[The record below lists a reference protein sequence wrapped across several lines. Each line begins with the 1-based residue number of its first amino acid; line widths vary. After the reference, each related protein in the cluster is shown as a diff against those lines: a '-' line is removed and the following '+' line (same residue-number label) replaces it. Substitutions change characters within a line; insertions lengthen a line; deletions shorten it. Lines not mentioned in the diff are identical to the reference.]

1 MPAGYSLQEE
11 LKPPMDAQTT
21 PMTAVVADDE
31 AEIRDLIAEYLVRL
45 GYQVTQAGDGF
56 EALLHVRDLRPTL
69 LILDLMMPRLGGI
82 DAFDHIRRTFP
93 NVVDIVVTGTMDDA
107 LRGRAVGL
115 GAAALLPKP
124 LDLDIL
130 GTIIS
135 TVVPRSVETAP
146 AANSPAAA
154 TPSPSAAAPVRVL
167 VVDDEAD
174 IRDVLGE
181 FVEHR
186 GYQALLA
193 PDGLSA
199 LRMIIDEQ
207 PDVVLLDIEMPRLG
221 GMEALTAIRAIVRQT
236 AVIMVSGID
245 SVELARQA
253 LLHGAFDYVRKPADF
268 EYLERSLDTAVR
280 LRSLTA

>member
-1 MPAGYSLQEE
+1 MN
-11 LKPPMDAQTT
+11 AQTT
-21 PMTAVVADDE
+21 TLTAVVADDE
-31 AEIRDLIAEYLVRL
+31 PEIRDLIAEYLVSR
-45 GYQVTQAGDGF
+45 GYQVTQAGDGL
-56 EALLHVRDLRPTL
+56 EALLHVRELRPAL

-82 DAFDHIRRTFP
+82 DALGHIRRTFP
-93 NVVDIVVTGTMDDA
+93 NVVVIVLTGTMDDA

-135 TVVPRSVETAP
+135 TVVPRPVETA
-146 AANSPAAA
+146 AAATSPAAA
-154 TPSPSAAAPVRVL
+154 TPTASAPAPVRIL
-167 VVDDEAD
+167 VADDEAG
-174 IRDVLGE
+174 IRDMLGE
-181 FVEHR
+181 FVESR

-193 PDGLSA
+193 SDGLSA

-221 GMEALTAIRAIVRQT
+221 GMEALTAIRAIAPQT

-245 SVELARQA
+245 SVDLAREA
-253 LLHGAFDYVRKPADF
+253 LVHGAFDYVRKPVDF

-280 LRSLTA
+280 LRSLIA

>member
-1 MPAGYSLQEE
+1 MN
-11 LKPPMDAQTT
+11 AQTT
-21 PMTAVVADDE
+21 PLTAVVADDE
-31 AEIRDLIAEYLVRL
+31 PEVRDLLAEYLANR
-45 GYQVTQAGDGF
+45 GYQVTEAQDGL

-82 DAFDHIRRTFP
+82 DALGHIRRTYP
-93 NVVDIVVTGTMDDA
+93 NVVVIVLTGTMDDA

-115 GAAALLPKP
+115 DAAALLPKP
-124 LDLDIL
+124 LDLDML

-135 TVVPRSVETAP
+135 TVVPRSVESAP

-154 TPSPSAAAPVRVL
+154 APAPTAPSPIRVL

-174 IRDVLGE
+174 IRDLLGE
-181 FVEHR
+181 FVERR

-199 LRMIIDEQ
+199 LRTIIAEQ

-221 GMEALTAIRAIVRQT
+221 GMEALTAIRAIAPQT

-245 SVELARQA
+245 SVDLARQA
-253 LLHGAFDYVRKPADF
+253 LVHGAFDYVRKPVDF